1 VPKKYKTM
9 QSDRAE
15 SFGQRMARL
24 RKDAGFT
31 QRDLSRQ
38 LGISQRMVAYYE
50 AQAEHPPT
58 HIIPALAELLSVS
71 ADELL
76 GLQPLKPARAA
87 NPSLWRRLRQIDKLP
102 AKDKRQLLA
111 VIDTFLERDRL
122 AQKGA

>member
-1 VPKKYKTM
+1 MPKKYRSM
-9 QSDRAE
+9 LSEHAE

-31 QRDLSRQ
+31 QRDLAAQ

-58 HIIPALAELLSVS
+58 HIIPALAQLLGVS

-76 GLQPLKPARAA
+76 GLRPIKPSRAA
-87 NPSLWRRLRQIDKLP
+87 NPTLWRRLRQIEKLP
-102 AKDKRQLLA
+102 SRDKRQLLGL
-111 VIDTFLERDRL
+111 IDTFLDRDRL
-122 AQKGA
+122 AQRGA

>member
-1 VPKKYKTM
+1 M
-9 QSDRAE
+9 LSEHAE

-31 QRDLSRQ
+31 QRDLAAQ

-58 HIIPALAELLSVS
+58 HIIPALAQLLGVS

-76 GLQPLKPARAA
+76 GLRPIKPSRAA
-87 NPSLWRRLRQIDKLP
+87 NPTLWRRLRQIEKLP
-102 AKDKRQLLA
+102 SRDKRQLLGL
-111 VIDTFLERDRL
+111 IDTFLDRDRL
-122 AQKGA
+122 AQRGA

>member
-1 VPKKYKTM
+1 M

>member
-1 VPKKYKTM
+1 MPKKYKTM